1 MNTLI
6 HPSAIISNK
15 AQIGNNTTIG
25 PFTIVEDNVI
35 IGDDCIIGPNVGI
48 YEGARIGKR
57 VKIYQGASIS
67 NHPQD
72 LKFANEESIFEV
84 GDDTV
89 IREFATLHRGTKETK
104 ISKVGKNCLLM
115 AYSHVAHDCMVGDN
129 CILANSVQ
137 LGGHVEIGDWVIIG
151 GGSMVHQFGKVG
163 MHAMIGGGYR
173 AVVDVPPFV
182 LTAGDPLK
190 FEGLNTIGL
199 RRRGFTND
207 DIYKLKNIYQIIFSG
222 DLNLTQAKQK
232 IREDFKDDN
241 LANAVLEFL
250 GKSTRGIIKK

>member
-89 IREFATLHRGTKETK
+89 IREFATLHRGKKKKK
-104 ISKVGKNCLLM
+104 I
-115 AYSHVAHDCMVGDN
+115 
-129 CILANSVQ
+129 
-137 LGGHVEIGDWVIIG
+137 
-151 GGSMVHQFGKVG
+151 
-163 MHAMIGGGYR
+163 
-173 AVVDVPPFV
+173 
-182 LTAGDPLK
+182 
-190 FEGLNTIGL
+190 
-199 RRRGFTND
+199 
-207 DIYKLKNIYQIIFSG
+207 
-222 DLNLTQAKQK
+222 
-232 IREDFKDDN
+232 
-241 LANAVLEFL
+241 
-250 GKSTRGIIKK
+250 